1 MDLRR
6 VERDA
11 AGALCSYCRPA
22 RRELSDSLNV
32 VKRGGNNDLRKTLT
46 LSLVIVM
53 PLLVVACGGDDGKET
68 TSATTRAASPTEFPD
83 SGPVTLHLGYFA
95 NVTHA
100 VPLVGLNNGIFAQ
113 ELGANVT
120 IDPKTFNAGPD
131 VITAIFAGE
140 LDASYI
146 GQSPAV
152 NGYVQSDGHDVRIVS
167 GAASG
172 GAALVVKPEITEPAQ
187 LSGRRIASPQL
198 GNTQDIALRNWLKQN
213 GVPAEENGGDV
224 KVIPTANADALTAF
238 QNGDLD
244 GGWAPEPWATRLVQE
259 GGGHILV
266 DEKTL
271 WPNGQFAT
279 TVLIVRTN
287 FLSDHPDTV
296 QKLISANVKT
306 VQWIKQHTEEAKILV
321 NQQIEAVT
329 SKALP
334 KAVIDAAFP
343 NVEFTYDPI
352 QSSVETAAKQAYD
365 LGLLQDNPDLAD
377 LFSLDILNIVLAKQG
392 LTAVSR

>member
-53 PLLVVACGGDDGKET
+53 PLLVVACGGD
-68 TSATTRAASPTEFPD
+68 
-83 SGPVTLHLGYFA
+83 
-95 NVTHA
+95 
-100 VPLVGLNNGIFAQ
+100 
-113 ELGANVT
+113 
-120 IDPKTFNAGPD
+120 
-131 VITAIFAGE
+131 
-140 LDASYI
+140 
-146 GQSPAV
+146 
-152 NGYVQSDGHDVRIVS
+152 VRIVA

-238 QNGDLD
+238 KNGDLD

-279 TVLIVRTN
+279 TVLIVRTD
-287 FLSDHPDTV
+287 FLNDHPDTV

-306 VQWIKQHTEEAKILV
+306 VQWINQHTEEAKTLV